1 MFHKSEL
8 RVYLHMATGESR
20 GPKGFLCLI
29 HRLPLWHA
37 QDESS
42 LVIGGRCGSY
52 PVTGL
57 PSLMDAFAW
66 VQEIQ
71 LYNLTVPKRK
81 YFVNIHEQLMEK
93 LRGI

>member
-1 MFHKSEL
+1 M
-8 RVYLHMATGESR
+8 YLHMATREGR
-20 GPKGFLCLI
+20 GPKGFLRLI
-29 HRLPLWHA
+29 HWLPLWHA

-57 PSLMDAFAW
+57 PSPMDAFTW

-71 LYNLTVPKRK
+71 LYNLKVTERSP
-81 YFVNIHEQLMEK
+81 VNIHTANAGK
-93 LRGI
+93 LRGT

>member
-1 MFHKSEL
+1 
-8 RVYLHMATGESR
+8 
-20 GPKGFLCLI
+20 
-29 HRLPLWHA
+29 
-37 QDESS
+37 
-42 LVIGGRCGSY
+42 
-52 PVTGL
+52 
-57 PSLMDAFAW
+57 MDAFAW